1 MSDHQHDHDHEHE
14 AAGHEDVVVDE
25 AVMTQGAT
33 MLVDSVQQLS
43 AEDLEQILKNL
54 PSPIATEVVRD
65 LIGSKL
71 DPRRLKNLG
80 SLLIAPLRKRSIARL
95 SALLER
101 LSTGILGTFE
111 THLGDRFEN
120 PSLDD
125 LREVL
130 DAVLAEH
137 PATGVRCTLAW
148 VVAEGMPAAVAARDV
163 LCTDERLVLPGW
175 SAPSEVPAPDDEPG

>member
-1 MSDHQHDHDHEHE
+1 MSDQQHEHE
-14 AAGHEDVVVDE
+14 HEDEADHEDVVIDE
-25 AVMTQGAT
+25 AVMAQGAT

-43 AEDLEQILKNL
+43 AEDLERILKNL

-65 LIGSKL
+65 LIGNKL

-80 SLLIAPLRKRSIARL
+80 SLLIAPLRKRPAARL

-111 THLGDRFEN
+111 AHLGDRFEN
-120 PSLDD
+120 PSLED

-130 DAVLAEH
+130 DAVVAEH
-137 PATGVRCTLAW
+137 PAAGVRCTLAW
-148 VVAEGMPAAVAARDV
+148 VVAEGMPAAEAARDV
-163 LCTDERLVLPGW
+163 LLTEARLVLPGW
-175 SAPSEVPAPDDEPG
+175 SAAPEVPAPEHEPG

>member
-1 MSDHQHDHDHEHE
+1 LSDQHEHE
-14 AAGHEDVVVDE
+14 HEDADHEDVVVDE
-25 AVMTQGAT
+25 AVVAQGAT
-33 MLVDSVQQLS
+33 MLVDSVQELP
-43 AEDLEQILKNL
+43 AEDLERILKTL
-54 PSPIATEVVRD
+54 PSPVATEVVRD
-65 LIGSKL
+65 LIGNKL

-80 SLLIAPLRKRSIARL
+80 SLLIAPLRKRPAVRL

-111 THLGDRFEN
+111 GQLGDRFEN

-137 PATGVRCTLAW
+137 PAAGVRCTLAW

-163 LCTDERLVLPGW
+163 LVTDERLVLPGW
-175 SAPSEVPAPDDEPG
+175 SASPG

>member
-1 MSDHQHDHDHEHE
+1 MSDHEHDHEHDQDHDHEHVE
-14 AAGHEDVVVDE
+14 IDE
-25 AVMTQGAT
+25 AVMVQGET
-33 MLVDSVQQLS
+33 LLVESVQVLS
-43 AEDLEQILKNL
+43 PGELERILKGL
-54 PSPIATEVVRD
+54 PSPVATEVVRD
-65 LIGSKL
+65 LIGNKL

-80 SLLIAPLRKRSIARL
+80 SLLVAPLRKRPATRL
-95 SALLER
+95 KALLEH

-111 THLGDRFEN
+111 RELGDRFEN

-137 PATGVRCTLAW
+137 PTAGVRCTLAW

-163 LCTDERLVLPGW
+163 LVSEARLALPGW
-175 SAPSEVPAPDDEPG
+175 AAEPNAG